1 MPFYGKKYFGD
12 AKHKNTKT
20 VLQNCKKNDERKIFF
35 LMSSFGLFQQQRK
48 KEITDSFLTKCCIC
62 ISD

>member
-35 LMSSFGLFQQQRK
+35 SVVVVWIISTTK
-48 KEITDSFLTKCCIC
+48 KERNK
-62 ISD
+62 